1 MSLSLRNSQDLNFG
15 LMLWKLTDKSCISL
29 DSMYITQYITHSQQI
44 NLKIRKE
51 NYSSKKLTAFN
62 AVREGKLQIYV
73 EHTVMRNDEAKCKL
87 HLMHF
92 QWCIKLLRVVAEGTL
107 WQINYKVSFFF
118 SKNRVLKMFFNITC
132 DVM

>member
-1 MSLSLRNSQDLNFG
+1 
-15 LMLWKLTDKSCISL
+15 MLLKLTDKSCISL
-29 DSMYITQYITHSQQI
+29 DLMYITQYITHSQQI

-62 AVREGKLQIYV
+62 VVREGKLQIYV

-92 QWCIKLLRVVAEGTL
+92 Q
-107 WQINYKVSFFF
+107 
-118 SKNRVLKMFFNITC
+118 
-132 DVM
+132 